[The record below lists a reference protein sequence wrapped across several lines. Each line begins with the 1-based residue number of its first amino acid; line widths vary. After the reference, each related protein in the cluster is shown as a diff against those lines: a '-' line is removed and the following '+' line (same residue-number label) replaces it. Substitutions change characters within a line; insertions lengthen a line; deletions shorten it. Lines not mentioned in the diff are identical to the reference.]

1 MPAPR
6 ALPLRPSKGFRMSP
20 LVYFVRHG
28 QTSWNAEYRLQGQAD
43 TDMTDLGRSQA
54 ARNGRRLAE
63 LLDDPARYDYVASP
77 LRRTCET
84 MEIIRAGL
92 GLPVG
97 GYRTD
102 PRLVEV
108 HFGDWQGFTLR
119 ELEARQAGSTK
130 ARLAEKWDF
139 VPPGE
144 GAESYEML
152 LRRVKP
158 WFEAI
163 DRPTVC
169 VTHGGVLRTIIKMVE
184 HRPAAEVATLE
195 IVQDRVLKYQDGALA
210 WL

>member
-1 MPAPR
+1 
-6 ALPLRPSKGFRMSP
+6 MSP

-28 QTSWNAEYRLQGQAD
+28 QTGWNAESRLQGQAD

-54 ARNGRRLAE
+54 VRNGRRLAE
-63 LLDDPARYDYVASP
+63 LLGDPKTYDYVASP
-77 LRRTCET
+77 MRRTRET

-92 GLPVG
+92 GLPVE

-108 HFGDWQGFTLR
+108 HFGDWQGFTLA
-119 ELEARQAGSTK
+119 ELEARQAGSTQ

-139 VPPGE
+139 VPPGKN
-144 GAESYEML
+144 AESYEML
-152 LRRVKP
+152 LQRVRP
-158 WFEAI
+158 WFETI
-163 DRPTVC
+163 ERPTVC

-184 HRPAAEVATLE
+184 NRPSAEVATLD
-195 IVQDRVLKYQDGALA
+195 IVQDRVLKYENGALA